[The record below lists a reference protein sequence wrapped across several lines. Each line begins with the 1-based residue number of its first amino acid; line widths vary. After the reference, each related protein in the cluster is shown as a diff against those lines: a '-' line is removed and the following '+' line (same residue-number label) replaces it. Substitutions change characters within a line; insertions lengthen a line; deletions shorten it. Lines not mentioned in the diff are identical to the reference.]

1 MVTIR
6 LARAGARNRPF
17 YHVVAAEKRYAA
29 TGRFIENLGYYN
41 PSATG
46 KEQKLVLDAAR
57 VEHWTKQGAQMSDR
71 VAYLLTTMPKGEAKA
86 A

>member
-41 PSATG
+41 PGAKG
-46 KEQKLVLDAAR
+46 KELKLVLDAAR
-57 VEHWTKQGAQMSDR
+57 VEHWTKRGAQLSDR
-71 VAYLLTTMPKGEAKA
+71 VAFLMTTMPKGEVKA